1 MLKVAIPNKGALS
14 EGAVTL
20 LKEAGYKCKRS
31 SRELVVLDKKNNIEF
46 VFLRPRDIAVY
57 VSNGIINLGI
67 TGRDLAF
74 DGEGDVTELLG
85 LNFGKS
91 RFFYALPK
99 EQELTPNDFD
109 GLKIATSYPKIVK
122 DDMTKRGLDVQVIK
136 LDGAVEIS
144 IKLGVADV
152 IADVVESGRT
162 LVEAGLKTVGE
173 PIMHSEAILIAKD
186 KEILENQEVK
196 KLIARIEGILLAR
209 THAMVEYDVPKSVV
223 QKACEITPGIEAPT
237 ISPLSNDDWV
247 AVKSMVEM
255 KDANKIMDELQDLG
269 AKGIILTEIKTCR
282 L

>member
-122 DDMTKRGLDVQVIK
+122 DDMTKRGLNVQVIK

-237 ISPLSNDDWV
+237 ISPLSNEDWV